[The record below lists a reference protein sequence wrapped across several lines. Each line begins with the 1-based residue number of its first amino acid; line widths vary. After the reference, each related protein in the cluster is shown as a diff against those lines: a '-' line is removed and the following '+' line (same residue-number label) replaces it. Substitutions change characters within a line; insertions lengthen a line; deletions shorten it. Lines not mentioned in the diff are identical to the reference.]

1 MAKLK
6 NNNLNE
12 PKYFIIDTNV
22 LLHYPYAMDSFLDNY
37 VIIPIKVLE
46 ELDKFKKE
54 RTEIGKNARE
64 VSRILD
70 NYRKKGSLKEGVKTQ
85 AGGKI
90 FVSMEISKEVPKQLS
105 FFIADDQIL
114 LCAKYYKDIGK
125 RVFFVSK
132 DINAR
137 IKADSLGIKA
147 VDYEKQKTNYSTIYT
162 GYIDIYVSKE
172 FIDNFYLNKSTIIDK
187 QLFPNQYVCFIDK
200 ENIKHTALGRYDFQ
214 NKNIKLIN
222 SSEFVA
228 SGIKP
233 LNKEQ
238 IFAFDLLL
246 DDNVKLVNLIGKAG
260 TGKTLIALAVAL
272 KKIFEKGI
280 YKKLLV
286 ARPVIPMGKDIGYL
300 PGTKEEKLINWMQ
313 PIYDNLEFLFSLYD
327 DKTKPN
333 EKIKSLISTGI
344 LEIEALTYIR
354 GRSIPEQFIIID
366 EAQNLTPLE
375 VKTII
380 SRAGEGTKIVLTG
393 DPQQIDNPYLDE
405 DSNGLTYVVDR
416 LKDSELTGSILLVK
430 TERSSLASL
439 AAEKL

>member
-1 MAKLK
+1 MKIK
-6 NNNLNE
+6 KTNNLSE

-22 LLHYPYAMDSFLDNY
+22 LLHYPYAIDSFSDNY
-37 VIIPIKVLE
+37 VIIPLKVLE

-64 VSRILD
+64 VARILD
-70 NYRKKGSLKEGVKTQ
+70 SYRKKGSLKDGVKTQ

-90 FVSMEISKEVPKQLS
+90 FVSMELSKEIPKGLS
-105 FFIADDQIL
+105 LYVSDDHIL
-114 LCAKYYKDIGK
+114 LCAKYYKDLNK

-162 GYIDIYVSKE
+162 GYVDLLVSKE
-172 FIDNFYLNKSTIIDK
+172 FIDEFYKNKIATYDR
-187 QLFPNQYVCFIDK
+187 QFYPNQFVCFIDK
-200 ENIKHTALGRYDFQ
+200 ENQKHSALGRYDYL

-222 SSEFVA
+222 SAEFFA
-228 SGIKP
+228 SGIRP

-238 IFAFDLLL
+238 IFAFDLLM
-246 DDNVKLVNLIGKAG
+246 DDDIKLVNLIGKAG

-272 KKIFEKGI
+272 KKIFEKGV

-300 PGTKEEKLINWMQ
+300 PGTKEEKLSNWMQ
-313 PIYDNLEFLFSLYD
+313 PIYDNLEFIFSLSE
-327 DKTKPN
+327 DKVKPT
-333 EKIKSLISTGI
+333 EKIKNLMSSGL

-416 LKDSELTGSILLVK
+416 LKDSELTGSILLSK

-439 AAEKL
+439 AAERL

>member
-1 MAKLK
+1 MIKK
-6 NNNLNE
+6 NNNKNE

-22 LLHYPYAMDSFLDNY
+22 LLHYPYAIDSFADNY

-46 ELDKFKKE
+46 ELDKFKRE

-64 VSRILD
+64 ISRILD
-70 NYRKKGSLKEGVKTQ
+70 SYRKKGSLKEGVKTH

-90 FVSMEISKEVPKQLS
+90 FVSMELSKDIPKGLS
-105 FFIADDQIL
+105 FYVADDHIL
-114 LCAKYYKDIGK
+114 LCAKYYKDQGE

-147 VDYEKQKTNYSTIYT
+147 VDYEKQKSSYATIYA
-162 GYIDIYVSKE
+162 GYIDIYVNKD
-172 FIDNFYLNKSTIIDK
+172 FIDLFYKNKYINYDK
-187 QLFPNQYVCFIDK
+187 QFFPNQFVCFIDK
-200 ENIKHTALGRYDFQ
+200 ENHKHTALGRYNYKD
-214 NKNIKLIN
+214 KNIRLIN
-222 SSEFVA
+222 SYDFIA

-238 IFAFDLLL
+238 IFAFDLLF
-246 DDNVKLVNLIGKAG
+246 DDEIKLVNLIGKAG
-260 TGKTLIALAVAL
+260 SGKTLIALAVAL
-272 KKIFEKGI
+272 KKIMEKGV

-300 PGTKEEKLINWMQ
+300 PGTKEEKLTNWMQ
-313 PIYDNLEFLFSLYD
+313 PIYDNLEFIFSLTD
-327 DKTKPN
+327 EKIKPQ
-333 EKIKSLISTGI
+333 EKIKSLLSSGI

-416 LKDSELTGSILLVK
+416 LKDSELVGSILLTK
-430 TERSSLASL
+430 TERSPLSSL